1 MKPDD
6 STVLPQDQLK
16 GETLADLGSEGAGA
30 LHRIVI
36 VGHVDHGKSTLI
48 GRLLYDTDSLPP
60 GKVEELEA
68 VSARRGMAIEWSFVL
83 DAFQAER
90 DQAVTIDTTQIW
102 FKTAL
107 RDYVI
112 IDAPGHRE
120 FLKNMVSG
128 AASADAAVVVVDA
141 AEGVREQSRRHAYLL
156 HLLGIRQV
164 AVVVN
169 KMDLVGFDQARF
181 DEVSREITE
190 YLASIG
196 AQPMVIVPISARDG
210 DNIAK
215 RSRRTPWYD
224 GPTVLSALDGFH
236 GHPGLGAQPL
246 RLPIQDIYKFDARR
260 ILAGR
265 IESGSLAVGDTLLF
279 SPSNKTAR
287 VRSIEAWPEDDKP
300 QSVAAGEA
308 VGVTLD
314 EQIFV
319 ERGEIASH
327 VENPPKLSNHFHA
340 RLFWLGHKPLTVG
353 RRYKLKLLTQE
364 AEVTVESIER
374 IVDTQTLENSAG
386 DSVERNAVAEVTLR
400 SRQVLGL
407 DDYGDLPKTGRFVL
421 IEDYDTV
428 GGGVISMEGLPDQ
441 RRAIEVKST
450 NVISVEHR
458 LTADARASRNG
469 HHGGVLWLTGLSG
482 AGKSTLAMEVEQ
494 RLFAKGYQVYVLDG
508 DNVRRGLNANL
519 GFSPDD
525 RTENIR
531 RVGEAAAL
539 FADSGVI
546 CITAFISPYR
556 VDRDRARASAPGRFH
571 EIYIEA
577 DVATCEQRDPKGLYK
592 KARAGEIA
600 EFTGVSAPYEPPEA
614 PDLVVNTAVDSV
626 AESVE
631 RIVRYVEKTFTLT
644 KPGSNDRSAN
654 KGRPGTD

>member
-1 MKPDD
+1 MKDD
-6 STVLPQDQLK
+6 GTTILTADQLK
-16 GETLADLGSEGAGA
+16 GQALADMETYGERA

-60 GKVEELEA
+60 GKVAELEA

-128 AASADAAVVVVDA
+128 AASADAAIVVVDA

-181 DEVSREITE
+181 DEVSKEITD

-196 AQPMVIVPISARDG
+196 AEPMFIVPISARDG
-210 DNIAK
+210 DNMAK
-215 RSRRTPWYD
+215 RSHRTPWYD

-236 GHPGLGAQPL
+236 GHPGVGAQPL
-246 RLPIQDIYKFDARR
+246 RLPVQDVYKFDARR

-287 VRSIEAWPEDDKP
+287 VRSLEAWPDDRRP
-300 QSVAAGEA
+300 ETAGPGESVGI
-308 VGVTLD
+308 TLD
-314 EQIFV
+314 EQLFV

-327 VENPPKLSNHFHA
+327 VDNPPKLSTVFHA
-340 RLFWLGHKPLTVG
+340 RLFWLGHKPLSVG
-353 RRYKLKLLTQE
+353 SRYKLKLLTQE
-364 AEVTVESIER
+364 SEVTVQSIER
-374 IVDTQTLENSAG
+374 IVDTQTLEHAAG
-386 DSVERNAVAEVTLR
+386 DTVERNAVAEVTLR
-400 SRQVLGL
+400 SRRVLGL

-441 RRAIEVKST
+441 RQAIAVKST

-458 LTADARASRNG
+458 LTAESRATRNG
-469 HHGGVLWLTGLSG
+469 HHGGVLWFTGLSG

-519 GFSPDD
+519 GFSPED
-525 RTENIR
+525 RTENSR

-539 FADSGVI
+539 FADSGII

-571 EIYIEA
+571 EIYIKA
-577 DVATCEQRDPKGLYK
+577 DVETCEQRDPKGLYK
-592 KARAGEIA
+592 KARAGQIPQ
-600 EFTGVSAPYEPPEA
+600 FTGVSAPYEPPEA
-614 PDLVVNTAVDSV
+614 PDLVVDTASDSI
-626 AESVE
+626 AASVE
-631 RIVRYVEKTFTLT
+631 QIIRYIEKAFTL
-644 KPGSNDRSAN
+644 K
-654 KGRPGTD
+654 KGEQAKK

>member
-1 MKPDD
+1 MKDD
-6 STVLPQDQLK
+6 GTTTLTADQLK
-16 GETLADLGSEGAGA
+16 GQALADMETYGERA

-60 GKVEELEA
+60 GKVAELEA

-128 AASADAAVVVVDA
+128 AASADAAIVVVDA

-169 KMDLVGFDQARF
+169 KMDLVDFDQARF
-181 DEVSREITE
+181 DEVSKEITD

-196 AQPMVIVPISARDG
+196 AEPMFIVPISARDG
-210 DNIAK
+210 DNMAK
-215 RSRRTPWYD
+215 RSHRTPWYD

-236 GHPGLGAQPL
+236 GHPGVGAQPL
-246 RLPIQDIYKFDARR
+246 RLPVQDVYKFDARR

-287 VRSIEAWPEDDKP
+287 VRSLEAWPDERRP
-300 QSVAAGEA
+300 ETAGPGESVGI
-308 VGVTLD
+308 TLD
-314 EQIFV
+314 EQLFV

-327 VENPPKLSNHFHA
+327 VDNPPKLSTVFHA
-340 RLFWLGHKPLTVG
+340 RLFWLGHKPLSVG
-353 RRYKLKLLTQE
+353 SRYKLKLLTQE
-364 AEVTVESIER
+364 SEVTVQSIER
-374 IVDTQTLENSAG
+374 IVDTQTLEHAAG
-386 DSVERNAVAEVTLR
+386 DTVERNAVAEVTLR
-400 SRQVLGL
+400 SRRVLGL

-441 RRAIEVKST
+441 RQAIAVKST

-458 LTADARASRNG
+458 LTAESRATRNG
-469 HHGGVLWLTGLSG
+469 HHGGVLWCTGLSG

-519 GFSPDD
+519 GFSPED

-539 FADSGVI
+539 FADSGII

-571 EIYIEA
+571 EIYIKA
-577 DVATCEQRDPKGLYK
+577 DVETCEQRDPKGLYK
-592 KARAGEIA
+592 KARAGQIPQ
-600 EFTGVSAPYEPPEA
+600 FTGVSAPYEPPEA
-614 PDLVVNTAVDSV
+614 PDLVVDTASDSI
-626 AESVE
+626 AASVE
-631 RIVRYVEKTFTLT
+631 QIIRYIEKAFTL
-644 KPGSNDRSAN
+644 K
-654 KGRPGTD
+654 KGEQAKK

>member
-1 MKPDD
+1 MKDD
-6 STVLPQDQLK
+6 GTTTLTADQLK
-16 GETLADLGSEGAGA
+16 GQALADAESSGARA

-60 GKVEELEA
+60 GKVEELEQ
-68 VSARRGMAIEWSFVL
+68 VSAKRGMAIEWSFVL

-128 AASADAAVVVVDA
+128 AASADAAIVVVDA

-181 DEVSREITE
+181 DEVSREITA

-196 AQPMVIVPISARDG
+196 AKPMVIVPISARDG
-210 DNIAK
+210 DNMAK
-215 RSRRTPWYD
+215 RSWRTPWYD

-236 GHPGLGAQPL
+236 GHPGVGAQPL
-246 RLPIQDIYKFDARR
+246 RLPIQDVYKFDARR

-265 IESGSLAVGDTLLF
+265 IESGSLSVGDTLLF
-279 SPSNKTAR
+279 SPSNKTGR
-287 VRSIEAWPEDDKP
+287 VRSIEAWPEERRP
-300 QSVAAGEA
+300 ESAGAGES
-308 VGVTLD
+308 VGITLD
-314 EQIFV
+314 EQLFV

-327 VENPPKLSNHFHA
+327 VENPPKLSTVFHA

-353 RRYKLKLLTQE
+353 SRYKLKLLTQE
-364 AEVTVESIER
+364 SDVTVQSIER
-374 IVDTQTLENSAG
+374 IVDTQTLEHAAG
-386 DSVERNAVAEVTLR
+386 DAVERNAVAEVTLR
-400 SRQVLGL
+400 SRRVLGL

-441 RRAIEVKST
+441 RQAVEVKST

-458 LTADARASRNG
+458 LTADTRAARNG
-469 HHGGVLWLTGLSG
+469 HHGGVLWFTGLSG

-519 GFSPDD
+519 GFSPED

-539 FADSGVI
+539 FADSGII

-571 EIYIEA
+571 EIYIKA
-577 DVATCEQRDPKGLYK
+577 DVETCEQRDPKGLYK
-592 KARAGEIA
+592 KARAGEIPQ
-600 EFTGVSAPYEPPEA
+600 FTGVSAPYEAPEA
-614 PDLVVNTAVDSV
+614 PDLVVDTASESV

-631 RIVRYVEKTFTLT
+631 RIVRYVERAFTL
-644 KPGSNDRSAN
+644 K
-654 KGRPGTD
+654 KGETPAK

>member
-1 MKPDD
+1 MKDD
-6 STVLPQDQLK
+6 GTTTLTADQLK
-16 GETLADLGSEGAGA
+16 GDALADAEIGDARS

-128 AASADAAVVVVDA
+128 AASADAAVVVIDA

-169 KMDLVGFDQARF
+169 KMDLVGYDEARF
-181 DEVSREITE
+181 KEVSKEITE

-196 AQPMVIVPISARDG
+196 ATPMFIVPISARDG
-210 DNIAK
+210 DNMAK
-215 RSRRTPWYD
+215 RSHRTPWYD
-224 GPTVLSALDGFH
+224 GPTVLSALDSFH
-236 GHPGLGAQPL
+236 GHPGVGAQPL
-246 RLPIQDIYKFDARR
+246 RLPIQDVYKFDARR

-287 VRSIEAWPEDDKP
+287 VRSLEAWPDDCRP
-300 QSVAAGEA
+300 ESAGAGAA
-308 VGVTLD
+308 VGITLD

-327 VENPPKLSNHFHA
+327 VENPPKLSTVFHA
-340 RLFWLGHKPLTVG
+340 RLFWLGHKPLSVG
-353 RRYKLKLLTQE
+353 SRYKLKLLTQE
-364 AEVTVESIER
+364 TEVTVQSIER
-374 IVDTQTLENSAG
+374 IVDTQTLEHASG
-386 DSVERNAVAEVTLR
+386 DTVERNAVAEVTLR

-441 RRAIEVKST
+441 RQAVEVKST
-450 NVISVEHR
+450 NVISVDH
-458 LTADARASRNG
+458 LKKTDTLAARNG
-469 HHGGVLWLTGLSG
+469 HRGGVLWFTGLSG

-494 RLFAKGYQVYVLDG
+494 RLFAKGYHVYVLDG

-519 GFSPDD
+519 GFSPED

-539 FADSGVI
+539 FADSGII

-556 VDRDRARASAPGRFH
+556 VDRARARASAPGRFH
-571 EIYIEA
+571 EIYIKA
-577 DVATCEQRDPKGLYK
+577 DVETCEQRDPKGLYK
-592 KARAGEIA
+592 KARSGEIA
-600 EFTGVSAPYEPPEA
+600 QFTGVSAPYEPPVA
-614 PDLVVNTAVDSV
+614 PDLVVDTASENV
-626 AESVE
+626 ADSVE
-631 RIVRYVEKTFTLT
+631 RIVRYIEKSFTLQ
-644 KPGSNDRSAN
+644 
-654 KGRPGTD
+654 KGEEA

>member
-1 MKPDD
+1 MKEDG
-6 STVLPQDQLK
+6 TTTLTADQVKDQALQE
-16 GETLADLGSEGAGA
+16 GEAESARA

-36 VGHVDHGKSTLI
+36 VGHVDHGKSSLI

-60 GKVEELEA
+60 GKFEELQQ
-68 VSARRGMAIEWSFVL
+68 VSQRRGMAIEWSFVL

-128 AASADAAVVVVDA
+128 AASADAAVVVIDA

-169 KMDLVGFDQARF
+169 KMDLVGYDQGRF
-181 DEVSREITE
+181 QEVSREITD

-196 AQPMVIVPISARDG
+196 AAPMVIVPMSAREG
-210 DNIAK
+210 DNIAR
-215 RSRRTPWYD
+215 RSERTPWYD

-236 GHPGLGAQPL
+236 GQPGVGAQPL
-246 RLPIQDIYKFDARR
+246 RLPIQDVYKFDARR

-265 IESGSLAVGDTLLF
+265 LESGVLSVGDTLLF

-287 VRSIEAWPEDDKP
+287 VRAIETWPDDRKP
-300 QSVAAGEA
+300 ESVAAGDP
-308 VGVTLD
+308 VGITLD
-314 EQIFV
+314 EQLFV

-327 VENPPKLSNHFHA
+327 VENPPKLSTVFHA
-340 RLFWLGHKPLTVG
+340 RLFWLGHQPLTVG
-353 RRYKLKLLTQE
+353 SRYKLKLLTQE
-364 AEVTVESIER
+364 AEVTVQSIER
-374 IVDTQTLENSAG
+374 IVDTQTLENAAG
-386 DSVERNAVAEVTLR
+386 DTVERNAVAEVTLR
-400 SRQVLGL
+400 SRQVLAL

-421 IEDYDTV
+421 VEDYDTV

-441 RRAIEVKST
+441 RQAIAVKST

-458 LTADARASRNG
+458 LTADSRATRNG
-469 HHGGVLWLTGLSG
+469 HHGGVLWFTGLSG

-519 GFSPDD
+519 GFSHED

-539 FADSGVI
+539 FADSGII

-571 EIYIEA
+571 EIYIKA
-577 DVATCEQRDPKGLYK
+577 DVETCEQRDPKGLYK
-592 KARAGEIA
+592 KARAGQIA
-600 EFTGVSAPYEPPEA
+600 QFTGVSAPYEPPEA
-614 PDLVVNTAVDSV
+614 PDLVVDTGTENVS
-626 AESVE
+626 ESVE
-631 RIVRYVEKTFTLT
+631 RIIRYVEKAFTLQR
-644 KPGSNDRSAN
+644 GEGA
-654 KGRPGTD
+654 G

>member
-1 MKPDD
+1 MTEAGTD
-6 STVLPQDQLK
+6 
-16 GETLADLGSEGAGA
+16 GARG

-48 GRLLYDTDSLPP
+48 GRMLYDTDSLPP

-128 AASADAAVVVVDA
+128 AASADAAVVVIDA

-169 KMDLVGFDQARF
+169 KMDLVGFDEARF
-181 DEVSREITE
+181 HEVSREITD

-196 AQPMVIVPISARDG
+196 ATPMVIVPISARDG

-215 RSRRTPWYD
+215 RSWRTPWYD

-236 GHPGLGAQPL
+236 GHPGIGAQPL
-246 RLPIQDIYKFDARR
+246 RLPIQDVYKFDARR

-265 IESGSLAVGDTLLF
+265 IESGSLAVGDTVLF

-287 VRSIEAWPEDDKP
+287 VRSIETWPDERRP
-300 QSVAAGEA
+300 EGAAAGEA

-314 EQIFV
+314 EQLFV

-327 VENPPKLSNHFHA
+327 VENPPKLSTLFHA

-353 RRYKLKLLTQE
+353 SRYKLKLLTKE
-364 AEVTVESIER
+364 SEVTVQSIER
-374 IVDTQTLENSAG
+374 IVDTQTLETSDG
-386 DSVERNAVAEVTLR
+386 DSVERNAVAEITLR
-400 SRQVLGL
+400 SRQVLAL
-407 DDYGDLPKTGRFVL
+407 DDYGDLAKTGRFVL

-441 RRAIEVKST
+441 RRAVMVKST

-458 LTADARASRNG
+458 LTADNRAARNG
-469 HHGGVLWLTGLSG
+469 HHGGVLWFTGLSG

-494 RLFAKGYQVYVLDG
+494 QLFAKGYQVYVLDG

-519 GFSPDD
+519 GFSPED

-539 FADSGVI
+539 FADSGII

-571 EIYIEA
+571 EIYIKA
-577 DVATCEQRDPKGLYK
+577 DVETCEKRDPKGLYK
-592 KARAGEIA
+592 RARAGEIA
-600 EFTGVSAPYEPPEA
+600 QFTGVSAPYEAPVA
-614 PDLVVNTAVDSV
+614 PDLVVDTSSESV

-631 RIVRYVEKTFTLT
+631 QIVRYVEQAFNLE
-644 KPGSNDRSAN
+644 N
-654 KGRPGTD
+654 GRED

>member
-1 MKPDD
+1 MKDD
-6 STVLPQDQLK
+6 GTTTVTANQLK
-16 GETLADLGSEGAGA
+16 DEALADADTEGART

-48 GRLLYDTDSLPP
+48 GRMLYDTDSLPP
-60 GKVEELEA
+60 GKVAELEA

-128 AASADAAVVVVDA
+128 AASADAAVVVIDA

-169 KMDLVGFDQARF
+169 KMDLVGFDEARF
-181 DEVSREITE
+181 GEVSREITD

-196 AQPMVIVPISARDG
+196 ATPMVIVPMSARDG
-210 DNIAK
+210 DNIAT
-215 RSRRTPWYD
+215 RSARTPWYD

-236 GHPGLGAQPL
+236 GHPGVVAQPL
-246 RLPIQDIYKFDARR
+246 RLPIQDVYKFDARR

-265 IESGSLAVGDTLLF
+265 VESGSFSVGDTLLF

-287 VRSIEAWPEDDKP
+287 VRSIEAWPADRKP
-300 QSVAAGEA
+300 ASAAAGDA
-308 VGVTLD
+308 VGITLD

-319 ERGEIASH
+319 ERGETASH
-327 VENPPKLSNHFHA
+327 VTSPPKLSTLFHA
-340 RLFWLGHKPLTVG
+340 RLFWLGHKPLAVG

-364 AEVTVESIER
+364 AEVTVQSIER
-374 IVDTQTLENSAG
+374 IVDTQTLEHTSG
-386 DSVERNAVAEVTLR
+386 ETVERNAVAEVTLR
-400 SRQVLGL
+400 SRQVLAL

-421 IEDYDTV
+421 VEDYDTV

-441 RRAIEVKST
+441 RQAIEVKST

-458 LTADARASRNG
+458 LTAASRAARNG
-469 HHGGVLWLTGLSG
+469 HHGGVLWFTGLSG
-482 AGKSTLAMEVEQ
+482 AGKSTLAMEIEQ

-519 GFSPDD
+519 GFSPED

-539 FADSGVI
+539 FADSGII
-546 CITAFISPYR
+546 CITAFISPYQ

-571 EIYIEA
+571 EIYIKA
-577 DVATCEQRDPKGLYK
+577 DVETCEQRDPKGLYK
-592 KARAGEIA
+592 KARSGEIA
-600 EFTGVSAPYEPPEA
+600 QFTGVSAPYEAPEA
-614 PDLVVNTAVDSV
+614 ADLVVDTSCENV
-626 AESVE
+626 AASVE
-631 RIVRYVEKTFTLT
+631 KIIRYVEKTFTL
-644 KPGSNDRSAN
+644 KPGETAS
-654 KGRPGTD
+654 